1 MATNYKDRVSEAK
14 LSIRAGLR
22 ASLCKSSLSVHNL
35 TSILISTLG
44 DVTKDASA
52 TIEFTRYEIGIVRKY
67 HVKLVGW
74 NHPQWANPSDLKGG
88 IEALENIVSAIA
100 NHTCR
105 FVEITAEEVEERRR
119 KIADGAVMTPETE
132 PPPSPPPSVLPS
144 ESTPPPLSALASS
157 APDMSVVRP
166 SLDVLPDVLH
176 TPVPFD
182 VPDVLESESWP
193 PLQPVAE
200 ITDDLI
206 DPSLLALNRGMST
219 YRHSFTSLYLH
230 KIKQILKILPRM
242 MALP

>member
-1 MATNYKDRVSEAK
+1 MATNYNDRVSEAK

-166 SLDVLPDVLH
+166 SLDVLPDVL
-176 TPVPFD
+176 
-182 VPDVLESESWP
+182 ESESWP